1 MEISTI
7 QNEIVSWTIYI
18 FRLSSSQK
26 NSIGSKAAPSASPVE
41 GVQKANIIRLP
52 TIQSE
57 KLNNEK
63 IQKKF

>member
-18 FRLSSSQK
+18 FRLSNSQK
-26 NSIGSKAAPSASPVE
+26 NSIGSKTASSTPLVE
-41 GVQKANIIRLP
+41 RVQKVNIIGLS
-52 TIQSE
+52 TVQSK

-63 IQKKF
+63 I